1 MKNEIEW
8 RDYSTRAEIL
18 DAAKTCVCTDRN
30 RQYGEPEN
38 NFSVIAQ
45 MWMAH
50 LLAKGFDIKLTP
62 VDVALMLAEFKI
74 ARALTAT
81 NQKADTY
88 IDLAGYA
95 ACGGEIATRRY
106 SGDEDDEDK

>member
-1 MKNEIEW
+1 MMSEGYK
-8 RDYSTRAEIL
+8 TRAEIL
-18 DAAKTCVCTDRN
+18 DSAKVCVCTDRN
-30 RQYGEPEN
+30 KQYGEPED
-38 NFSVIAQ
+38 NFRVIAD

-50 LLAKGFDIKLTP
+50 LRTKGFDIELTE

-81 NQKADTY
+81 SQKADTY

-95 ACGGEIATRRY
+95 ACGGEIASRWEEE
-106 SGDEDDEDK
+106 SD